1 MKAVMA
7 LLVVLVLAGTVWS
20 QDAGTVAAAPSK
32 AEVIAAMNTSLT
44 AEGNWGRLSTVAGFD
59 KAAKAEYI
67 TALVPQAEALS
78 GPARTKALITIYSS
92 FVAFGPDT
100 QGLGDRITSSVAAI
114 ANPED
119 KAVAASY
126 VLRYPVYV
134 TMRAVALSLADTP
147 RLSPDSRRV
156 ADGLG
161 ILKERREPKNLV
173 ASWNLRIGDF
183 PVRVR
188 AWYGPSKVDLKRIL
202 VLLPVAEHKSYVAAV
217 NAWLVRSRTPDLT
230 KASADYQA
238 FLKDGTGGTDLLA
251 GVTLPA
257 DDAVGQAALAEL
269 ERTDLAIDARVDMLL
284 VLNRNREAFVAAEA
298 QLNSGKGDPGA
309 NVYRVAKVI
318 KALDGNWKRATD
330 YVNLFQPQ
338 KEGDPAPVDPIPDV
352 KRELGL

>member
-1 MKAVMA
+1 MKAVIT
-7 LLVVLVLAGTVWS
+7 LLVVLVLTGTTWGQEAGVP
-20 QDAGTVAAAPSK
+20 APTK
-32 AEVIAAMNTSLT
+32 AEVIATMQTSLV

-59 KAAKAEYI
+59 KAARAEYVA
-67 TALVPQAEALS
+67 ALLPQVEALS

-100 QGLGDRITSSVAAI
+100 QGLGERITSSVAAI
-114 ANPED
+114 ADPAD
-119 KAVAASY
+119 KALAASY

-134 TMRAVALSLADTP
+134 TMRTVALSLADTP
-147 RLSPDSRRV
+147 GLPPDSQRV

-161 ILKERREPKNLV
+161 ILKDRREPKNLT
-173 ASWNLRIGDF
+173 ASWNLKIGDF

-230 KASADYQA
+230 KVSADYQT
-238 FLKDGTGGTDLLA
+238 FLKDGAGGTDLLA

-257 DDAVGQAALAEL
+257 DDEVGKAALAEL
-269 ERTDLAIDARVDMLL
+269 ERTDLSIDNRVDMLL
-284 VLNRNREAFVAAEA
+284 VLNRNREAFVAAES
-298 QLNSGKGDPGA
+298 QLNSGKGVASA

-318 KALDGNWKRATD
+318 KAIDGNWKRATE
-330 YVNLFQPQ
+330 YVNLFQPRP
-338 KEGDPAPVDPIPDV
+338 EGAPAPVDPISDV